1 MIGFGLLLALLGA
14 GVLLLP
20 QLEKIPGISV
30 PDGKLKTR
38 SRAIGIAIAASGFIL
53 FVLGLIQ
60 AS

>member
-20 QLEKIPGISV
+20 QLEKIRGISV
-30 PDGKLKTR
+30 PYGKLKTS
-38 SRAIGIAIAASGFIL
+38 SRAIGIAIAVSGFIL
-53 FVLGLIQ
+53 LVLGLIQ